1 MAFQDKFVDVD
12 GPKTRYIEDAFERAT
27 LLKEKFSQL
36 DLHIV
41 DNCKHLVQWHA
52 MDRSTSSRSPFCPNS
67 AAIVR

>member
-52 MDRSTSSRSPFCPNS
+52 MDRFHELAVAFLPK
-67 AAIVR
+67 